1 MLTRKTLGLC
11 GDQVKP
17 GGEKVKRRDGAF
29 QMGKSSARV
38 GRERMPQARGLH
50 EQRRRSGRATA
61 RTGLAA
67 ARTRAEAQE
76 VRSKRLGQA
85 LQNLSHQA
93 TECELHFSL
102 KTSGSVECTFQNTLK
117 TKKVTVMTTGCS
129 SDRNIRKMG
138 NR

>member
-1 MLTRKTLGLC
+1 MEPFRWARVQPGSGGRGC
-11 GDQVKP
+11 PRHGDCMSKDAGV
-17 GGEKVKRRDGAF
+17 GGRPRAQGRRDA
-29 QMGKSSARV
+29 QIW
-38 GRERMPQARGLH
+38 
-50 EQRRRSGRATA
+50 
-61 RTGLAA
+61 LAA